1 MVEICNEYNICYI
14 FRLKKNAPLLSLKE
28 NQINENNEIKKEEED
43 DNNKN
48 IMEKQ
53 IEINEMNKAKKKGF
67 SFTNKNDIIV
77 EAPYKNGTRKL
88 RILKYMYDE
97 GNYYLATNIFDETM
111 TIKTFADLYHDRWD
125 EEEHFKVGKKC
136 MKLGHFFEKSYVS
149 LEKCLQS
156 QIFMHSLV
164 SIMEQEYRKVNKIEH
179 TLVLNKPALLKGLYA
194 ELLIDFFFD
203 EKKVTE
209 IYLANFLKI
218 YMQFN
223 KKCKE
228 GQHNP
233 RKAKTPF
240 SKWYTKGYLSKN
252 NKNIRYEDIIDDE
265 EFNDTE

>member
-1 MVEICNEYNICYI
+1 
-14 FRLKKNAPLLSLKE
+14 
-28 NQINENNEIKKEEED
+28 
-43 DNNKN
+43 
-48 IMEKQ
+48 
-53 IEINEMNKAKKKGF
+53 
-67 SFTNKNDIIV
+67 
-77 EAPYKNGTRKL
+77 
-88 RILKYMYDE
+88 
-97 GNYYLATNIFDETM
+97 
-111 TIKTFADLYHDRWD
+111 
-125 EEEHFKVGKKC
+125 EHFKVGKKC

-194 ELLIDFFFD
+194 ELLIDFLFD

-265 EFNDTE
+265 EFNDTEELEQTNANDNEDNKSDDQQNDTEIQTIDEADQQKNDRQLEKERNRKIKREKAKNKKKEKRRQQRIKNKKKIKKKLLLNQIILIMSRETKK